1 MAPRGRDTPIS
12 GRSTPA
18 TGGCRA
24 GWSTGAAIL
33 LDRGKGIFRIEDRL
47 EGKGRHRF
55 EGSFHLAPGWSAAAG
70 EEGWTARTPK
80 AARRFASP
88 GSGVPAGSRL
98 RVEED
103 LHSPS
108 YGVTRKA
115 WTVRVEWEGEAPCTI
130 RYALMPL
137 ERGRG

>member
-1 MAPRGRDTPIS
+1 MTMPRPCSKSWNHFVWWGRIAAWSMS
-12 GRSTPA
+12 GFVTTTWPA
-18 TGGCRA
+18 V
-24 GWSTGAAIL
+24 
-33 LDRGKGIFRIEDRL
+33 RIEDRI
-47 EGKGRHRF
+47 EGTGRHRF
-55 EGSFHLAPGWSAAAG
+55 ELSFHLAPGWSAVAG
-70 EEGWTARTPK
+70 EEGWGAESEDGR
-80 AARRFASP
+80 AEIRFSWIRP
-88 GSGVPAGSRL
+88 PAGCRL